1 MKNLFNK
8 FRLGGSKTKLSPHD
22 IKYEPINSIK
32 KVLGLEHNPRV
43 RSVVEPPISST
54 EWSIKE
60 RIRLGEVAKGN
71 RWGVGL

>member
-8 FRLGGSKTKLSPHD
+8 FGYNKIKLSPHD
-22 IKYEPINSIK
+22 FKYEPINSIQ

-54 EWSIKE
+54 QWCIKE
-60 RIRLGEVAKGN
+60 RIRLGELAKAN
-71 RWGVGL
+71 LLVGV